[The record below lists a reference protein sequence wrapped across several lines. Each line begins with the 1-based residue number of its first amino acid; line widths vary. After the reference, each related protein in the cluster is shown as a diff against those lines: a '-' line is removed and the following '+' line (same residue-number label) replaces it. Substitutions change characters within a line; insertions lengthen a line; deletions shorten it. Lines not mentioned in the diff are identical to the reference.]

1 MTVRLEARNITVVP
15 DGGTR
20 EILSDASVEVHA
32 GEVHALV
39 GPNGAGKSTLFGVLA
54 GDVAASAGEALLDGR
69 SLTAHSAKELA
80 RLRAVLL
87 QQNTVSFPFTVA
99 QIVEMG
105 RAPWARTPQQDD
117 DKDAIARA
125 LADADVTHLADRVIP
140 SLSGGERA
148 RAALARALA
157 QRTEIL
163 LLDEP
168 TAALDLKHQEDVL
181 AVVRRRAGE
190 GAAVAIVV
198 HDLNAAMAYADRV
211 TLLARG
217 RVAATGAPT
226 EVLTAERIE
235 AVYEQAVDV
244 FPHPRT
250 GVPIVT
256 PRR

>member
-69 SLTAHSAKELA
+69 ALTAHSAKELA

-117 DKDAIARA
+117 DEDAIARA

-198 HDLNAAMAYADRV
+198 HDLNAAMADADRV

-217 RVAATGAPT
+217 RVAATGTPA

-250 GVPIVT
+250 GVPIIT